1 MSAEAD
7 VSQKPSESSAPESS
21 PTKRRGRPFAPGV
34 SGNPSGRPKGPP
46 NKRTELREKLEAGG
60 EEAIERF
67 KQQALAGSRPD
78 LRLWV
83 QLIVPRARPTITF
96 DVPEKI
102 DTPEA
107 VDEMCADIVRKVGD
121 GHIAPTDAK
130 IAMAVLDD
138 YKKRLVLADKHIG
151 DDSKTATGPRIVDGL
166 EVPDFDPMEKAAQR
180 FEAKTGIPISAKPV
194 AK

>member
-34 SGNPSGRPKGPP
+34 TGNLGGRPKGSP
-46 NKRTELREKLEAGG
+46 NKRKELREKLEAGG
-60 EEAIERF
+60 GEAIDRL

-138 YKKRLVLADKHIG
+138 YEKRRLLADKQ
-151 DDSKTATGPRIVDGL
+151 SAMMPRPPMVL
-166 EVPDFDPMEKAAQR
+166 ESSM
-180 FEAKTGIPISAKPV
+180 
-194 AK
+194 